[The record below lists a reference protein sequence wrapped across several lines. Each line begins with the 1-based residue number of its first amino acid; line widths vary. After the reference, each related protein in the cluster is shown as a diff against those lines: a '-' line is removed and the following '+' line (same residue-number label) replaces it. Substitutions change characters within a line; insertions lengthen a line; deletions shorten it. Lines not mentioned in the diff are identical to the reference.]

1 MRCRN
6 VMLRAAISLAVCG
19 TSTHLSSADVTLELI
34 GSGDFTVQPATVA
47 SPTDV
52 FPFQGEPLIV
62 WAEMTNV
69 GTQPLEATGPGG
81 GGGPGHGAFLW
92 CEFPRGLWDPSAD
105 PDDPIVET
113 PLGYPGVR
121 LEPGESFPVAIME
134 VWGIDFTSTHPLYS
148 ASIGNVTTFYDVRLS
163 FWDGFDRDP
172 NDPFDLP
179 DLFVPLDRSFT
190 VTVVPDPPSGL
201 VMAIGAAL
209 ALTRGRVRFPQGGA
223 RAQRRRGLMLG
234 W

>member
-1 MRCRN
+1 MRTPKL
-6 VMLRAAISLAVCG
+6 VSAFVAVSSLGVANA
-19 TSTHLSSADVTLELI
+19 SADVVLELI
-34 GSGDFTVQPATVA
+34 GSGDFTVEPATVA

-62 WAEMTNV
+62 WAEMTNTGV
-69 GTQPLEATGPGG
+69 QRLEATGPGG

-92 CEFPRGLWDPSAD
+92 CEFPRHLWDPAAD

-134 VWGIDFTSTHPLYS
+134 VWGIDFTGTHPLYS
-148 ASIGNVTTFYDVRLS
+148 ASVGSVTTIYDVTLS

-172 NDPFDLP
+172 NDPFDSP
-179 DLFVPLDRSFT
+179 DLFIPLDRPFT
-190 VTVVPDPPSGL
+190 VTVVPDPPAGL
-201 VMAIGAAL
+201 VVAIGAAL
-209 ALTRGRVRFPQGGA
+209 ALTRGRGPFP
-223 RAQRRRGLMLG
+223 
-234 W
+234 